1 MSTEAAE
8 RQSDSIQKQLTQDLK
23 RLQIRLEKFEDRYD
37 EVNDESQRTYL
48 ISRINYY
55 ASAVDTVRASV
66 LAMNQ
71 AATQELSGH
80 R

>member
-1 MSTEAAE
+1 MSIEAVE